1 MGIFKKISCK
11 IASWLLVTD
20 SESEDID
27 SEVREENQSAA
38 PGPTNAGRTA
48 RSHLGGMVPIYNLDT
63 ESTTTSSAVS

>member
-1 MGIFKKISCK
+1 MGIFKKIRRK

-27 SEVREENQSAA
+27 SEVREENQSTA

-63 ESTTTSSAVS
+63 GDITSI